1 MTIQEDQLNIAA
13 AANIIKKPSKKVAHE
28 IIKELYAQAPDDET
42 SANLA
47 KLYKY
52 FMPPLPKTPKTPF
65 DWVAGAMGVN
75 DVRDYLNYVHV
86 DADYIGATDGHRLH
100 RVANTDCLPPGF
112 YNKAGDKVHGPDF
125 AHFPNLSRA
134 IPAANDL
141 QLEDMQASQLPV
153 ETWESEIIYRLPNGA
168 AVMKRYLDK
177 CIGSGIATIGT
188 RPGAEGAAVRVDM
201 DGRVAALM
209 PMLRAK

>member
-52 FMPPLPKTPKTPF
+52 FMPPIPKTPKTPF

-75 DVRDYLNYVHV
+75 DVRYYLNYVHV

-112 YNKAGDKVHGPDF
+112 YNKVGDKVHEPDF
-125 AHFPNLSRA
+125 ANFPNVSRV
-134 IPAANDL
+134 IPDAKDRQPEDL
-141 QLEDMQASQLPV
+141 KVSQIPV
-153 ETWESEIIYRLPNGA
+153 ETQNGVIVYRLPNGTA
-168 AVMKRYLDK
+168 IDKRYLDK
-177 CIGSGIATIGT
+177 CIGSGVATIGT
-188 RPGAEGAAVRVDM
+188 WGADHSIRVDM
-201 DGRVAALM
+201 DDRVAVIM
-209 PMLRAK
+209 PIRTE